1 MQITLIFTCSQL
13 QEPVTGTAVIYA
25 DTTSGTFLRSVP
37 YAAVSVRNTTPNVTG
52 SSMSKTL
59 STKWIVLRAAE
70 TPLKSILTVGTV

>member
-13 QEPVTGTAVIYA
+13 QEPVTGTAVKYA

-37 YAAVSVRNTTPNVTG
+37 YAVVSVRNMTPNVTG

-59 STKWIVLRAAE
+59 STKWIVLRATE
-70 TPLKSILTVGTV
+70 IPLKSILTVGAV